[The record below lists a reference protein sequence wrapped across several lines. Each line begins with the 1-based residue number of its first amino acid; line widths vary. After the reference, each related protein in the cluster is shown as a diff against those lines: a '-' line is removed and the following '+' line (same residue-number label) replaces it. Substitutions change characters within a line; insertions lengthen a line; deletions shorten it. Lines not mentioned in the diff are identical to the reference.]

1 MGIQTY
7 LILVLHAVNTNLYVI
22 LSSYTYTLCAY
33 ACVAGVGV
41 LFLLIPSFTL
51 YGNTLRIH

>member
-7 LILVLHAVNTNLYVI
+7 LILVLRAVNTNVYVI
-22 LSSYTYTLCAY
+22 LSSYTCTLCVY

-41 LFLLIPSFTL
+41 LFLLITSFTL
-51 YGNTLRIH
+51 YGNTQRIQ